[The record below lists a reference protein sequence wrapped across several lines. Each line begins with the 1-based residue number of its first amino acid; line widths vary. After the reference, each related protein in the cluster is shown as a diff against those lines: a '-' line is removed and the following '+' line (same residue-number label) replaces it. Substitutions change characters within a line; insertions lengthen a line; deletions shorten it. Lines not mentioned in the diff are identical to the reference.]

1 MNAIDRHVGMR
12 MRLRRSMLGLSQ
24 DSLAML
30 LGCNEARITD
40 MEDGTCRVSAAEL
53 FALARTLRVPIK
65 WFYE

>member
-1 MNAIDRHVGMR
+1 MNAVDRHVGMR

-24 DSLAML
+24 DRLAML

-40 MEDGTCRVSAAEL
+40 MEDGTCKVSAAEL
-53 FALARTLRVPIK
+53 FDLARTLRVPIK